1 MSSLLFQPSSIGY
14 QKGNRNKRY
23 IQSSSSYINLL
34 CSFEK
39 TVRHSLL
46 MKYNSTPISY
56 NKNIINNII
65 YNEKTRVVALFKDYL
80 ITDDSSEFLKR
91 YYTRKESGVRLP
103 KFFEYYETY
112 SKLFPN
118 YTALIEGKYI
128 YKNIQKKQ
136 RMIDLQERMELEE
149 KNKKKNK
156 TKNINNKSNEVFSTD
171 VYDSII
177 NDRDTE
183 EIEILFNI
191 QINEIENEEKTFIKC
206 IDRIVSEIEKYDD
219 KPIIQHNELLTS
231 RTVRKPNYSKFLSKQ
246 NSNIINVINDTED
259 NKEEENIND
268 VNPKTERTLIERIE
282 LNLLRINKK
291 KQHTNSISTT
301 KTIKPKLSDLRLLY
315 QKNIKVNPSSNIPL
329 TYRGNSLANETAKS
343 SKSPLT
349 DRTYKKTIHK
359 STSSNIVNTNT
370 STAHNVNNIIYIIN
384 QNPTFTTNVNV
395 FNTTAKATRKVISS
409 MQSRSNSKKSSS
421 INRKTVSQN
430 IPIHFSKTITNK
442 TLTKKNTNVHK
453 RNISNF
459 INNNGLKTARDIG
472 YKELNILKAA
482 AQKNN
487 HKEEAYTSRYNY
499 KYSNYLKNKND
510 IQKISR
516 NVRNSSNEKSTQSNN
531 KNYISRNDSLT
542 KLGFMDAITIKKK
555 IKGIQIKN
563 FSKIF
568 NVNLS
573 QIQSK
578 TDRYNK

>member
-1 MSSLLFQPSSIGY
+1 MSSLLFPHSSIGSIY

-23 IQSSSSYINLL
+23 IQSSSSYLNLL

-39 TVRHSLL
+39 SVHRSLIS
-46 MKYNSTPISY
+46 KYNSTPTSY

-65 YNEKTRVVALFKDYL
+65 YNEKTRIVAFFKDYL

-91 YYTRKESGVRLP
+91 YYTKKESGVRLP
-103 KFFEYYETY
+103 RFFEYYETY

-118 YTALIEGKYI
+118 YTALLEGKYI

-149 KNKKKNK
+149 KNKKKNN
-156 TKNINNKSNEVFSTD
+156 TKNSNNKSNEVFSTD

-191 QINEIENEEKTFIKC
+191 QINEIEKEEKTFIKC

-231 RTVRKPNYSKFLSKQ
+231 RSIRKPNYSKFLSKQ
-246 NSNIINVINDTED
+246 NSNIINVINDTEN
-259 NKEEENIND
+259 NKEEENINK

-291 KQHTNSISTT
+291 KHHTNSISTT
-301 KTIKPKLSDLRLLY
+301 KIIKPKLSDLRLIY

-329 TYRGNSLANETAKS
+329 TYRGNSIASETAKT

-349 DRTYKKTIHK
+349 DRTYKKTVNK

-370 STAHNVNNIIYIIN
+370 STVHNVNNIIYIIN
-384 QNPTFTTNVNV
+384 QNPKFTTNVNV

-409 MQSRSNSKKSSS
+409 IQSRSNSKKSSS
-421 INRKTVSQN
+421 INRKTQN
-430 IPIHFSKTITNK
+430 IPFQFSKTITNK
-442 TLTKKNTNVHK
+442 ALSKKNTNVHK

-499 KYSNYLKNKND
+499 KYSNKND

-542 KLGFMDAITIKKK
+542 KLGFMDAINIKKK

-573 QIQSK
+573 QVQSK
-578 TDRYNK
+578 TDRYSKMN

>member
-1 MSSLLFQPSSIGY
+1 M
-14 QKGNRNKRY
+14 
-23 IQSSSSYINLL
+23 
-34 CSFEK
+34 
-39 TVRHSLL
+39 
-46 MKYNSTPISY
+46 
-56 NKNIINNII
+56 
-65 YNEKTRVVALFKDYL
+65 

-91 YYTRKESGVRLP
+91 YYTKKESGVRLP
-103 KFFEYYETY
+103 RFFEYYETY

-118 YTALIEGKYI
+118 YTALLEGKYI

-149 KNKKKNK
+149 KNKKKNN
-156 TKNINNKSNEVFSTD
+156 TKNSNNNKSNEVFSTD

-191 QINEIENEEKTFIKC
+191 QINEIEKEEKAFIKC

-231 RTVRKPNYSKFLSKQ
+231 RSIRKPNYSKFLSKQ
-246 NSNIINVINDTED
+246 NSNIINVINDTEN
-259 NKEEENIND
+259 NKEEENINK

-282 LNLLRINKK
+282 LNLLRIHKK

-301 KTIKPKLSDLRLLY
+301 KIIKPKLSDLRLIY

-329 TYRGNSLANETAKS
+329 TYRGNSIASETAKT

-349 DRTYKKTIHK
+349 DRTYKKTVNK

-370 STAHNVNNIIYIIN
+370 STVHNVNNIIYIIN
-384 QNPTFTTNVNV
+384 QNPKFTTNVNV

-409 MQSRSNSKKSSS
+409 IQSRSNSKKSSS
-421 INRKTVSQN
+421 INRKTQN
-430 IPIHFSKTITNK
+430 IPFQFSKTITNK
-442 TLTKKNTNVHK
+442 TLSKKNTNVHK

-499 KYSNYLKNKND
+499 KYSNKND

-542 KLGFMDAITIKKK
+542 KLGFMDAINIKKK

-573 QIQSK
+573 QVQSK
-578 TDRYNK
+578 TDRYSKMN

>member
-1 MSSLLFQPSSIGY
+1 MSSLLFPHSSIGSIY

-23 IQSSSSYINLL
+23 IQSSSSYLNLL

-39 TVRHSLL
+39 SVRHSLIS
-46 MKYNSTPISY
+46 KYNSTPTSY

-65 YNEKTRVVALFKDYL
+65 YNEKTRIVAFFKDYL

-91 YYTRKESGVRLP
+91 YYTKKESGVRLP
-103 KFFEYYETY
+103 RFFEYYETY

-118 YTALIEGKYI
+118 YTALLEGKYI

-149 KNKKKNK
+149 KNKKKNN
-156 TKNINNKSNEVFSTD
+156 TKNSNNNKSNEVFSTD

-191 QINEIENEEKTFIKC
+191 QINEIEKEEKTFIKC

-231 RTVRKPNYSKFLSKQ
+231 RSIRKPNYSKFLSKQ
-246 NSNIINVINDTED
+246 NSNIINVINDTEN
-259 NKEEENIND
+259 NKEEENINK

-291 KQHTNSISTT
+291 KHHTNSISTT
-301 KTIKPKLSDLRLLY
+301 KIIKPKLSDLRLIY
-315 QKNIKVNPSSNIPL
+315 QKNIKVNPTSNIPL
-329 TYRGNSLANETAKS
+329 TYRGNSIASETAKT

-349 DRTYKKTIHK
+349 DRTYKKTVNK

-370 STAHNVNNIIYIIN
+370 STVHNVNNIIYIIN
-384 QNPTFTTNVNV
+384 QNPKFTTNVNV

-409 MQSRSNSKKSSS
+409 IQSRSNSKKSSS
-421 INRKTVSQN
+421 INRKTQN
-430 IPIHFSKTITNK
+430 IPFQFSKTITNK
-442 TLTKKNTNVHK
+442 TLSKKNTNVHK

-499 KYSNYLKNKND
+499 KYSNKND

-542 KLGFMDAITIKKK
+542 KLGFMDAINIKKK

-573 QIQSK
+573 QVQSK
-578 TDRYNK
+578 TDRYSKMN

>member
-1 MSSLLFQPSSIGY
+1 MSSLLFPHSSIGSIY
-14 QKGNRNKRY
+14 KKGNRNKRY
-23 IQSSSSYINLL
+23 IQSSSSYLNLL

-39 TVRHSLL
+39 SVRHSLIS
-46 MKYNSTPISY
+46 KYNSTPTSY

-65 YNEKTRVVALFKDYL
+65 YNEKTRIVAFFKDYL

-91 YYTRKESGVRLP
+91 YYTKKESGVRLP
-103 KFFEYYETY
+103 RFFEYYETY

-118 YTALIEGKYI
+118 YTALLEGKYI

-149 KNKKKNK
+149 KNKKKNN
-156 TKNINNKSNEVFSTD
+156 TKNSNNNKSNEVFSTD

-191 QINEIENEEKTFIKC
+191 QINEIEKEEKAFIKC

-231 RTVRKPNYSKFLSKQ
+231 RSIRKPNYSKFLSKQ
-246 NSNIINVINDTED
+246 NSNIINVINDTEN
-259 NKEEENIND
+259 NKEEENINK

-291 KQHTNSISTT
+291 KQHTNSIS
-301 KTIKPKLSDLRLLY
+301 KIIKPKLSDLRLIY

-329 TYRGNSLANETAKS
+329 TYRGNSIASETAKT

-349 DRTYKKTIHK
+349 DRTYKKTVNK

-370 STAHNVNNIIYIIN
+370 STVHNVNNIIYIIN
-384 QNPTFTTNVNV
+384 QNPKFTTNVNV

-409 MQSRSNSKKSSS
+409 IQSRSNSKKSSS
-421 INRKTVSQN
+421 INRKTQN
-430 IPIHFSKTITNK
+430 IPFQFSKTITNK
-442 TLTKKNTNVHK
+442 TLSKKNTNVHK

-499 KYSNYLKNKND
+499 KYSNKND

-542 KLGFMDAITIKKK
+542 KLGFMDAINIKKK

-573 QIQSK
+573 QVQSK
-578 TDRYNK
+578 TDRYSKMN

>member
-1 MSSLLFQPSSIGY
+1 MSSFLLSSSTQN
-14 QKGNRNKRY
+14 QKGNRNRRY
-23 IQSSSSYINLL
+23 IQSSSSYLNIL

-39 TVRHSLL
+39 TVRRSFLS
-46 MKYNSTPISY
+46 KYNSTPTSY

-65 YNEKTRVVALFKDYL
+65 YNEKTRIVALFKDYL

-91 YYTRKESGVRLP
+91 YYTKKESGVRLP
-103 KFFEYYETY
+103 RFFEYYETY

-156 TKNINNKSNEVFSTD
+156 IKNTNNKSNEVFSTD

-183 EIEILFNI
+183 EIEMLFNI
-191 QINEIENEEKTFIKC
+191 QLNEMEKEEKEFKDF
-206 IDRIVSEIEKYDD
+206 IDRIVAKIEKYDE
-219 KPIIQHNELLTS
+219 KPIIHHELNTS
-231 RTVRKPNYSKFLSKQ
+231 RSVKKPNYSKFLSKQ
-246 NSNIINVINDTED
+246 NSNIINVINDTEN
-259 NKEEENIND
+259 NKEEDDINKI
-268 VNPKTERTLIERIE
+268 NPKTERTLVERIE

-301 KTIKPKLSDLRLLY
+301 KTSKPKLSDLRLLY
-315 QKNIKVNPSSNIPL
+315 QKNVKVNLNSNIPL
-329 TYRGNSLANETAKS
+329 TYRGNSIASETAKT

-349 DRTYKKTIHK
+349 DRTHTKTVNK
-359 STSSNIVNTNT
+359 STKSCVVNTNS
-370 STAHNVNNIIYIIN
+370 STVNNVNNIIYIIN
-384 QNPTFTTNVNV
+384 QNPKFTTNVNV
-395 FNTTAKATRKVISS
+395 FNSTTRTTARRVISS
-409 MQSRSNSKKSSS
+409 IQSRSNSKKSSS
-421 INRKTVSQN
+421 ISRKTITQK
-430 IPIHFSKTITNK
+430 IPFQTITNK
-442 TLTKKNTNVHK
+442 TLTKNSNIHK
-453 RNISNF
+453 RNFSNF

-472 YKELNILKAA
+472 YKELNILKSA

-487 HKEEAYTSRYNY
+487 HKDEAYTSRYNY
-499 KYSNYLKNKND
+499 NYNNYLKNKND
-510 IQKISR
+510 MQKISR
-516 NVRNSSNEKSTQSNN
+516 NIRNSSNEKSTHSNN

-542 KLGFMDAITIKKK
+542 KLGFLDSVNIKKK
-555 IKGIQIKN
+555 IKGIQIRN

-578 TDRYNK
+578 TDRYSKIK